1 MERQSKKTTKKDS
14 FSNGFDYDSG
24 IYLPIAKR
32 IVASTTIRQ
41 DLVSVQPIDGMD
53 SGTRERIRAE
63 VKSENRNRKIDS
75 VLEGKPF
82 EQMKIEEHPEY
93 KGGPSSILYY
103 IDYKYGTASSS
114 SV

>member
-1 MERQSKKTTKKDS
+1 MERKSKKNTKKDS

-32 IVASTTIRQ
+32 IVASTIGQ

-53 SGTRERIRAE
+53 SGTREKVRAE
-63 VKSENRNRKIDS
+63 VEAENRNRKIDS
-75 VLEGKPF
+75 VLQGKPF
-82 EQMKIEEHPEY
+82 EQMKIKEHPEY

-103 IDYKYGTASSS
+103 SDYEYGTASSS
-114 SV
+114 V